1 MNGIAANQERKYVA
15 LGSIA
20 LLRKKI
26 AFCMLSLCLGCQGLR
41 LDQHAFSAMVQAF
54 DPDRNGQLGLA
65 EFIAMTLFLK
75 SAAATF
81 AAFDPQQA
89 GRITLDFSQ
98 FIYAASNIR

>member
-1 MNGIAANQERKYVA
+1 MCKLQTEEMTDFG
-15 LGSIA
+15 LCC
-20 LLRKKI
+20 L
-26 AFCMLSLCLGCQGLR
+26 MSLCACILGFR

-81 AAFDPQQA
+81 AAFDPHQA